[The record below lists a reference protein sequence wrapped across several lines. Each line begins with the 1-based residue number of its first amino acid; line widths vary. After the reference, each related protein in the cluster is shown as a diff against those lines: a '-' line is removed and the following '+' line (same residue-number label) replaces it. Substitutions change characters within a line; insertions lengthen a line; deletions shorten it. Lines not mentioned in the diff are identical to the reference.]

1 MGHAPQTRST
11 SGPETVAAVEPP
23 TPPAAPAKPVQD
35 IRLQLGG
42 EHHPPVQLRFVE
54 KGGEITV
61 AVRTPDT
68 GLRDDLRDHLAQLAG
83 RLERSGYATETWRP
97 SAAADARNDLPPR
110 GQAAPD
116 SGQHSSGGDD
126 TRRQSEGRQQHPQ
139 PQEARPH
146 WVEELEDARR
156 NSSFSWHAPYIP

>member
-1 MGHAPQTRST
+1 MEHAPQTRPA

-23 TPPAAPAKPVQD
+23 APPSAPAKPVQD

-61 AVRTPDT
+61 AVRTPDAH
-68 GLRDDLRDHLAQLAG
+68 LRDDLRDHLAQLAG
-83 RLERSGYATETWRP
+83 RLERSGYSTDIWRP
-97 SAAADARNDLPPR
+97 AASAEARNGLPSR
-110 GQAAPD
+110 DQAAPD
-116 SGQHSSGGDD
+116 SGRYSSSGDD
-126 TRRQSEGRQQHPQ
+126 ARRQSEGRQEQQ
-139 PQEARPH
+139 QQEARPR

-156 NSSFSWHAPYIP
+156 DSSSS